1 MITFFKYS
9 KRLKDVCFGEDKKM
23 VELLN
28 AVQQHDAMR
37 VKTLIDEGAD
47 VFVEFEGKWQPID
60 LLWME
65 GDGEDDVDAAI
76 ECLNLL
82 RDAGAMIRIRTLRQ
96 LTSEKAPLKI
106 FHAVFENN
114 TNEDEYND
122 TLYGAILQK
131 NDLEV
136 IRFLLERGA
145 DPNAIHNVNPNLPPP
160 ADICIIP
167 RQCLHIAI
175 ATDDE
180 PAVRLLLEYTDP
192 YAVCKKNGTT
202 SFHWYV
208 TFGKNMKLIGDLWE
222 AKKSFDKLKDRL
234 HKELIEHVFHPAR
247 LERLGY
253 FQCDQT

>member
-1 MITFFKYS
+1 MF
-9 KRLKDVCFGEDKKM
+9 
-23 VELLN
+23 ELHN

-47 VFVEFEGKWQPID
+47 VFVEFEGKWQPIEF
-60 LLWME
+60 LWMQ
-65 GDGEDDVDAAI
+65 GDGEDDVNAAI

-82 RDAGAMIRIRTLRQ
+82 RDAGATIRIRTLRQ

-192 YAVCKKNGTT
+192 YAVCEKNGTT

-222 AKKSFDKLKDRL
+222 AKTSFDVIKDRL
-234 HKELIEHVFHPAR
+234 HKELIEHVFHPGR

-253 FQCDQT
+253 FQKRHCE